1 MSARGAWIGAA
12 LVLLAASSAGAQT
25 PTLDRQIQDSRQR
38 LEEIR
43 SERERLQSELQSVR
57 GRVADVSAELRN
69 IERQLS
75 AARSE
80 IAELEFQSEATSQH
94 VTENTELLAQTRERL
109 ARGSASLG
117 RRLRDIYK
125 MGPLHTVRVLLGA
138 ESFADLLTRYRYLR
152 LMASS
157 DRTMV
162 DKVKELEASLTAQDQ
177 ELRESLREV
186 GRLRQR
192 RLNALGALRSVEQDR
207 QSTLQRFRTTERTTR
222 SRLERLEEDEARLSG
237 LVSDFER
244 DRVAEPAAPELP
256 AAALSTADAGSL
268 QWPVDGPVLY
278 RFGLQPQAN
287 GTTLRWNGVGI
298 AARPG
303 SPVEAV
309 RAGTVVMAGPFEGYG
324 PTVVISHGGGFYTLY
339 LYLEEIGVVQGR
351 VVDAGQVV
359 GTVGGGSTPE
369 GPHLEFQIRA
379 PSDDGVPTAQDPL
392 TWLRPRGDSP

>member
-1 MSARGAWIGAA
+1 MNPRVIWVAVALCLSVAA
-12 LVLLAASSAGAQT
+12 QANAQT
-25 PTLDRQIQDSRQR
+25 PTLDRQIQESRQR

-43 SERERLQSELQSVR
+43 SERQRLQGELRSVR

-75 AARSE
+75 ASRSE
-80 IAELEFQSEATSQH
+80 LAELEFQADATSQR
-94 VTENTELLAQTRERL
+94 VTENTQLLAQTRERL
-109 ARGSASLG
+109 LRGSASLG

-162 DKVKELEASLTAQDQ
+162 DKVKELEVSLTAQDQ

-186 GRLRQR
+186 SRLRQR

-244 DRVAEPAAPELP
+244 DRVAEPPTEPPPL
-256 AAALSTADAGSL
+256 ALTAADAGSL
-268 QWPVDGPVLY
+268 EWPVEGQVLY
-278 RFGLQPQAN
+278 RFGVQPQGN

-303 SPVEAV
+303 TPVHAV
-309 RAGTVVMAGPFEGYG
+309 RPGTVVMAGPFEGYG

-359 GTVGGGSTPE
+359 GTVGGASTPE

-392 TWLRPRGDSP
+392 DWLRPNGNSP

>member
-1 MSARGAWIGAA
+1 MTARGTWIAAA
-12 LVLLAASSAGAQT
+12 LCVFAASASAAQT
-25 PTLDRQIQDSRQR
+25 PTLDRQIQESRQR

-43 SERERLQSELQSVR
+43 SERERLQSELRSVR

-80 IAELEFQSEATSQH
+80 LAELEFQSEATSQR
-94 VTENTELLAQTRERL
+94 VSENTELLGQTRQRL
-109 ARGSASLG
+109 LSGSASLG

-162 DKVKELEASLTAQDQ
+162 DKVKELEVSLTAQDQ
-177 ELRESLREV
+177 ELRESLREL

-237 LVSDFER
+237 LVSEFER
-244 DRVAEPAAPELP
+244 DRVAEPLTDAP
-256 AAALSTADAGSL
+256 AVALSAADAGLL
-268 QWPVDGPVLY
+268 QWPVEGQVLY
-278 RFGLQPQAN
+278 RFGVQPQAN
-287 GTTLRWNGVGI
+287 GTSLRWNGVGI

-303 SPVEAV
+303 TPVEAV

-324 PTVVISHGGGFYTLY
+324 PTVVLSHGGGFYTLY

-351 VVDAGQVV
+351 TVDAGQVV

-392 TWLRPRGDSP
+392 AWLRPRGESP